1 MFSHGR
7 NGLRWILCAAVL
19 AAAVSV
25 GSPGAAQEKAPVR
38 ILVGLAAGGSN
49 DLIAREMAERLRM
62 ITGDQYVV
70 ENKPGA
76 SQRIA
81 LGELKRATADG
92 RTLIVATNSPFST
105 LPNVYGDKLG
115 YDPVKDFTPI
125 GRIAKFETA
134 LATGPLVQAK
144 SFEEFVAWA
153 RANPARAAYGTPG
166 AGTNPHFLG
175 VMLANALGL
184 ALTHVPYKGFL
195 SV

>member
-1 MFSHGR
+1 
-7 NGLRWILCAAVL
+7 
-19 AAAVSV
+19 
-25 GSPGAAQEKAPVR
+25 
-38 ILVGLAAGGSN
+38 
-49 DLIAREMAERLRM
+49 
-62 ITGDQYVV
+62 
-70 ENKPGA
+70 
-76 SQRIA
+76 
-81 LGELKRATADG
+81 
-92 RTLIVATNSPFST
+92 T

-184 ALTHVPYKGFL
+184 ALTHVPYKGGAPAL
-195 SV
+195 NDLVGGHLPMLINSLPDMVEHHRGGRVHIIATTGKTRSPLTPEVPTLTEVGIPITAEIGIDIYGPA